1 MVMIPR
7 RPGHFHA
14 LPGPF
19 SRSWKTLAVDSVA
32 PLPIGNPI
40 ARGVASTHD
49 ARDEAGKSGAPLAS
63 AMPRHKGATQ
73 VDLSTLD
80 QE

>member
-7 RPGHFHA
+7 RPGDFHA

-19 SRSWKTLAVDSVA
+19 TRSWKTLAVDSVA
-32 PLPIGNPI
+32 PLPIGNSI

-49 ARDEAGKSGAPLAS
+49 ARDEAGKKRG
-63 AMPRHKGATQ
+63 
-73 VDLSTLD
+73 STR
-80 QE
+80 QRNVEAQRTCNE